1 MRHQGFDVY
10 GEAPPEYGLDAQNI
24 RTITFDLTTARNSC
38 KQEIGGNVL
47 WVMNASNPYAYIDVY
62 FNDLTRDHVRLRE
75 GMQLK
80 GVQFYRQKPI
90 GNYIADFY
98 CPKAKLIIEIDGSQ
112 HYEEKG
118 IKKDKIRDEYFKSL
132 GLKVLRFTNLDVLK
146 NLNGVL
152 EKIYE
157 KVWFA

>member
-1 MRHQGFDVY
+1 MTKEEIILWSR
-10 GEAPPEYGLDAQNI
+10 I
-24 RTITFDLTTARNSC
+24 RR
-38 KQEIGGNVL
+38 KQIK
-47 WVMNASNPYAYIDVY
+47 D
-62 FNDLTRDHVRLRE
+62 T
-75 GMQLK
+75 
-80 GVQFYRQKPI
+80 QFYRQKSI

-112 HYEEKG
+112 HYEKEG
-118 IKKDKIRDEYFKSL
+118 IEKDKIRDEYFKSL

-157 KVWFA
+157 EV

>member
-1 MRHQGFDVY
+1 MTNAEILLWSR
-10 GEAPPEYGLDAQNI
+10 I
-24 RTITFDLTTARNSC
+24 KR
-38 KQEIGGNVL
+38 KQIKE
-47 WVMNASNPYAYIDVY
+47 
-62 FNDLTRDHVRLRE
+62 T
-75 GMQLK
+75 
-80 GVQFYRQKPI
+80 QFYRQKPI
-90 GNYIADFY
+90 GNYITDFY

-157 KVWFA
+157 EV